1 LPQLLAKCIH
11 RLRRCCRLIATSLAL
26 ALLIV
31 VVIVVVIVIVIVVVI
46 VVVIVIVIVVV
57 VVVVFKIALT
67 DSRYHVISFS
77 QHITDGSLH
86 TKAR

>member
-1 LPQLLAKCIH
+1 
-11 RLRRCCRLIATSLAL
+11 LIATSLAL

-31 VVIVVVIVIVIVVVI
+31 VVIVVVIVIVIV
-46 VVVIVIVIVVV
+46 IVIV